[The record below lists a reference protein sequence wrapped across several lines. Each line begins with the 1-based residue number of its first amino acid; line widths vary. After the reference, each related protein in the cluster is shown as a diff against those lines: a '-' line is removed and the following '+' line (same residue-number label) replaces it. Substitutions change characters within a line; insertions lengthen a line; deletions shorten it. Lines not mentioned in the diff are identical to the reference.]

1 VTSATPGTS
10 APPKERSATSV
21 VVVTRNATVGVSL
34 IHQGYDVSDVPPDR
48 YGEWMGSARWADA
61 LVLELSDAVAA
72 EAAVQRLRAE
82 GLGVPVLLVSNDTP
96 GWDMTA
102 AHVGG
107 AARVLPL
114 PISVMGL
121 TAALD
126 ELLAAGPVDVPPPP
140 SNENELLSHV
150 AASVGLAISE
160 SGTLTP
166 DESSPLPRVRVEE
179 PEPEPEPEPAVEP
192 EPEPDAGPEVPI
204 GAFAESV
211 LAWANERSD
220 VRQTADVVA
229 AELAERTHA
238 EAAALLLPDGA
249 EWRVAG
255 GVGLRPLEHRLRLD
269 ADHWLVATVV
279 EQGEGVVVD
288 DSDGARDELIG
299 APLAS
304 WARVLAVPVP
314 AVRGVFVAAREGSA
328 FDPAALA
335 AAVDVA
341 GEASGMLADAL
352 ALRAVARALAPFT
365 DVEE

>member
-1 VTSATPGTS
+1 MQ
-10 APPKERSATSV
+10 PPKERSATSV
-21 VVVTRNATVGVSL
+21 VVVTRNATLPVGL
-34 IHQGYDVSDVPPDR
+34 IHQGYDVADVRPDK
-48 YGEWMGSARWADA
+48 YGEWMGNARWADA

-72 EAAVQRLRAE
+72 EAAVQRLRSE

-96 GWDMTA
+96 GWDATA

-114 PISVMGL
+114 PISLGLL

-126 ELLAAGPVDVPPPP
+126 ELLAAGPLDVPPPP
-140 SNENELLSHV
+140 SNENELLSKV
-150 AASVGLAISE
+150 AASVGLAISD

-166 DESSPLPRVRVEE
+166 DESSPLPRVRVAEE
-179 PEPEPEPEPAVEP
+179 PPPSPVEP
-192 EPEPDAGPEVPI
+192 LVAADPEVPSVPI
-204 GAFAESV
+204 GEFAESV
-211 LAWANERSD
+211 LAWASERSD
-220 VRQTADVVA
+220 VRETAEVVV
-229 AELAERTHA
+229 AELAERTGA

-255 GVGLRPLEHRLRLD
+255 GVGLRPLEHRLRLG
-269 ADHWLVATVV
+269 ADHWLVSTVV
-279 EQGEGVVVD
+279 EHGEGVVVD

-314 AVRGVFVAAREGSA
+314 AVRGVFVAAREGEA
-328 FDPAALA
+328 FDGAALA
-335 AAVDVA
+335 TAVSVA
-341 GEASGMLADAL
+341 GEANPMLTDAL